1 MSQNENTAPLWQRG
15 AQPCAWLTF
24 LRVEVL
30 MIIYSTQDTLIPLV
44 WVTGPIEETHPGLQM
59 KKDG

>member
-15 AQPCAWLTF
+15 TQPRAWHTF

-30 MIIYSTQDTLIPLV
+30 MITYSTQDALIPFCLGN
-44 WVTGPIEETHPGLQM
+44 WTL
-59 KKDG
+59 